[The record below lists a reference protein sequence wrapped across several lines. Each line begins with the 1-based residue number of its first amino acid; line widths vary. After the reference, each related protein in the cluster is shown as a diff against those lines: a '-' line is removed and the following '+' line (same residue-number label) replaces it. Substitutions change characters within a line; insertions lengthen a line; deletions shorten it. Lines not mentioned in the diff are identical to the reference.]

1 MPKVTQLI
9 NGRPGSHSVGCLA
22 SATSEDQEAESGTHV
37 VSPHQLT
44 PEAICS
50 EARFWIGESIPNR
63 YEDWPTW
70 CPVLLGV
77 IYSTAIVDSAGESA
91 NVPCPSGRGRW
102 RVKITES
109 TLVCGCHSGWRRCI
123 QALPLSSCV
132 ILGHVL
138 NLSKPSFICS
148 SENRVSNGT
157 CVT

>member
-1 MPKVTQLI
+1 MAGLGLTVWAAWPLLPQKTRKQNQAPMWSL
-9 NGRPGSHSVGCLA
+9 P
-22 SATSEDQEAESGTHV
+22 
-37 VSPHQLT
+37 SPHQLT

-102 RVKITES
+102 SVKITES